1 MHHYSDM
8 TRPYH
13 IQATLVAL
21 AASRRLVEWG
31 VSMGFANQEMLPKME
46 VLLNMFIT
54 NKIARC
60 CELSDISII
69 NPIFGI
75 NVDIFGVQY
84 LHKMS
89 LTIRAQKMCKL
100 QNGKASRLSGWENK

>member
-1 MHHYSDM
+1 MLPLKLKNVKN
-8 TRPYH
+8 T
-13 IQATLVAL
+13 V
-21 AASRRLVEWG
+21 
-31 VSMGFANQEMLPKME
+31 NQEMLPKME
-46 VLLNMFIT
+46 MLLNTFIT

-100 QNGKASRLSGWENK
+100 QNGKAS